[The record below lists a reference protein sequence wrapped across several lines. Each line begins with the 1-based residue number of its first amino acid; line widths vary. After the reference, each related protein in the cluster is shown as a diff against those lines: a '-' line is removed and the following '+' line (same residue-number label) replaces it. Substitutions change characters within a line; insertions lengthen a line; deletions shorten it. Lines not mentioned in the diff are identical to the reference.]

1 MGAWLTFSLRILNYS
16 HFWNCHWGYLVRVA
30 HTSPISIGFLH
41 TYFVPLF
48 FMLSIPKVCVC
59 NVSIPTPR
67 SPFFFFLTFPMVS
80 MRVVIIILFTQDSCG
95 SPLPN
100 PAPPKTHTL
109 KFCFYFF
116 LFLLLPQV
124 FFLQTSDQF
133 HCLFLICHLE

>member
-1 MGAWLTFSLRILNYS
+1 MKCRSIAMGAWLTFSLRILNYS

-67 SPFFFFLTFPMVS
+67 SPFFFFFNFSHGVHESRHYNFIYPGFLWVS
-80 MRVVIIILFTQDSCG
+80 SSKSSTTKNTHFEVLF
-95 SPLPN
+95 L
-100 PAPPKTHTL
+100 
-109 KFCFYFF
+109 FF
-116 LFLLLPQV
+116 LV
-124 FFLQTSDQF
+124 FASSTSILSSDF
-133 HCLFLICHLE
+133 